1 MRIFIIT
8 MEDPL
13 YTLPFIKEIIEVR
26 KKDIVGIAVAEGDR
40 LKIGEKRSKA
50 VYVLSLLLIMG
61 LIPFLKN
68 SFATVVFKVRKK
80 LSSFLPV
87 IRDPGIYG
95 YAKEN
100 DIPVYKVTSLNNKE
114 IIDTLR
120 GLNIDVIINQ
130 SQSIIKKDLLD
141 IPNIGVINRHNALLP
156 KNRGRLT
163 PFWVL
168 YKEEKETGVSIHF
181 VDEGIDAGPVIVQK
195 SYPIM
200 PKDNFNTIV
209 DKNYRIAPQAMLKA
223 LEKLEQGEKDYI
235 ENNDQLA
242 TYNAVPTFKEALK
255 FRRKNIWGLFRG

>member
-13 YTLPFIKEIIEVR
+13 YTLPFIKKIIEAR
-26 KKDIVGIAVAEGDR
+26 EKDIVGIAIAGADR
-40 LKIGEKRSKA
+40 LEIGEKRSKV
-50 VYVLSLLLIMG
+50 VYVISLFLIMG

-68 SFATVVFKVRKK
+68 SAVTVVFKIRKI

-87 IRDPGIYG
+87 IRDPGIYDF
-95 YAKEN
+95 AKEN
-100 DIPVYKVTSLNNKE
+100 DIPVYKVTSLHNRE
-114 IIDTLR
+114 IIDRLR
-120 GLNIDVIINQ
+120 ALNIDVIINQ

-168 YKEEKETGVSIHF
+168 YKGENETGVSIHF
-181 VDEGIDAGPVIVQK
+181 VNEAIDAGPIIVQE
-195 SYPIM
+195 SYPIAS
-200 PKDNFNTIV
+200 KDNFNTIV
-209 DKNYRIAPQAMLKA
+209 ENNYRIAPQAILRA
-223 LEKLEQGEKDYI
+223 LEKMELGEKDYI

-242 TYNAVPTFKEALK
+242 TYNSVPTLREAFGYRLGRLK
-255 FRRKNIWGLFRG
+255 GIIHG